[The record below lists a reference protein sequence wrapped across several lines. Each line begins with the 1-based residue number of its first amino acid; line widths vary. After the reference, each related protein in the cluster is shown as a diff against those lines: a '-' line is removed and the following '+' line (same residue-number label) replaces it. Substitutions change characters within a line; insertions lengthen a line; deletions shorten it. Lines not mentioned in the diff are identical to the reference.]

1 MLFLIFRYPSLLPFS
16 SPGDLN
22 KLCEE
27 FFDYQMMER
36 TELPES
42 VWKSALVVD
51 SESQYYRMDEVW
63 TYLSSM
69 KSVDGTLWFP
79 MLTKVAQLVLVLPH
93 SNAQEER
100 VFSLVTKNK
109 TMFRPNLKLDG
120 TLSSILTVK
129 LANPETLFLTMSHL
143 MLSLKL
149 QKSYNELK

>member
-1 MLFLIFRYPSLLPFS
+1 MQIITCIVLTYYSCAIPNFRYPSLLPFS

-22 KLCEE
+22 KLGEE
-27 FFDYQMMER
+27 FLDYQMMER

-51 SESQYYRMDEVW
+51 GKSQYYRMDEVW

-69 KSVDGTLWFP
+69 KSVDGTLRFP

-120 TLSSILTVK
+120 DTVK
-129 LANPETLFLTMSHL
+129 HLDCKAGQSRTLF
-143 MLSLKL
+143 
-149 QKSYNELK
+149 